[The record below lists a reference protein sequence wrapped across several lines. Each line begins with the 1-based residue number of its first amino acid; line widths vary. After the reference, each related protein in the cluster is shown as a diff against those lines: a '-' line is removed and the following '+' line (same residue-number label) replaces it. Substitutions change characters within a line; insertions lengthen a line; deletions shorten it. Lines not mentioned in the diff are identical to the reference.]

1 MLGCFEIRFEPEF
14 ENQFWN
20 PKKQSVVYFQLTC
33 FSAIVDLILWFC
45 TSLSRETWTFELIA
59 KLSLFLCSAAKEGFQ
74 TQNISYF
81 KLVF

>member
-33 FSAIVDLILWFC
+33 FSAMVDLILWFW
-45 TSLSRETWTFELIA
+45 TSLSSETWTFELIA
-59 KLSLFLCSAAKEGFQ
+59 KLSLYYAQQQKKVFKHRISAI
-74 TQNISYF
+74 QN
-81 KLVF
+81 